1 MPPTQLGGLRT
12 TLGFLQDRYDLFFA
26 NRARF
31 MPAFLPGR
39 P

>member
-26 NRARF
+26 KSRSFHAR
-31 MPAFLPGR
+31 LPS
-39 P
+39 